1 MRDFLILLIF
11 SIIYV
16 FIKYGPGKE
25 PFERFKNWFNADK
38 KTSKIIRCQKS
49 IQHIRKAE
57 SEGSMEIDNELKVK
71 LIELEIGLKSERNKI
86 KEEKRNSRCLIKSI
100 D

>member
-1 MRDFLILLIF
+1 MEIMKDFFFLLIL
-11 SIIYV
+11 SIVYI

-49 IQHIRKAE
+49 IQNIRKAG
-57 SEGSMEIDNELKVK
+57 SEGCIDIDDELREK
-71 LIELEIGLKSERNKI
+71 LTEFEIGLKSELNKV
-86 KEEKRNSRCLIKSI
+86 KEEKRNS
-100 D
+100 